1 MSRAER
7 VIAFAESL
15 PVTSGM
21 LAGQNFQLG
30 EFQRAWIR
38 RSMTHATS
46 RGAEFIRQA
55 LLISPRQGKGKSS
68 GLAKLVPDL
77 AWFAEDISSLGTK
90 DAAQDLRGKW
100 LIELSELSAMSKRE
114 VETVKSFLSKRI
126 DTYRPSY
133 GRDPGDYPRQCGFAG
148 TTNNEE
154 PLKDDTGN
162 RRFWTVIVGKADG
175 AALVRDRDQLWAEAT
190 YRYHAGEPWWLDDEL
205 EEQARVEQAAR
216 VPDDPWLPLIEDFVD
231 GVADGTTRNETHA
244 AELLRDACKVEPSQ
258 WHDGNKKRVINCIK
272 QLGWVKG
279 GDGVIRGEWEK
290 VKTWIRPPRSDGL
303 PGSKTGTGEAT
314 GEAKNAAKS
323 DGKVPTS
330 PVPRLKSDFEDMGCD
345 KHYIIIPSD

>member
-1 MSRAER
+1 MDRAIYDPCDEQ
-7 VIAFAESL
+7 
-15 PVTSGM
+15 G
-21 LAGQNFQLG
+21 
-30 EFQRAWIR
+30 R
-38 RSMTHATS
+38 RY
-46 RGAEFIRQA
+46 IQA